1 MDEERLQQLLD
12 EMIDSDRS
20 AEEVCAEFPEL
31 LPQVR
36 QRFRQMRLLDDQLNG
51 LFPTPADDPAA
62 TIAYPWHANAE
73 LPRIPGYEMLAVL
86 GYGGMG
92 VVYKARH
99 LRLNRTV
106 ALKMLLAGAY
116 AGPHELA
123 RFQREAE
130 AVAGLRHAGIVQ
142 IYDVGD
148 HEGRAYFTMEFVEGG
163 SLAQALAGKPR
174 PAGQAAA
181 LVATLAAAVQVAHDG
196 GILHRDLKPANVLLT
211 ADGIP
216 KINDFGLARRLEGEA
231 GATLSGVPLGTP
243 SYMAPEQARGD
254 AHAMGPAADVYALG
268 AILYELLTGRPPF
281 HAESAAETVLQ
292 VLYHEPVPPSRLNP
306 RVPRDLET
314 ICLKCLEKDPAGRYA
329 TAAALAD
336 DLRRLEEGR
345 PIKARPLSWV
355 ERSWRWCRRKPAA
368 AALIATALVSV
379 GLALAGARSLELR
392 QAEHREETAR
402 HEGRA
407 SQAVEARLEQAATL
421 AKQGRWPEARAALE
435 VDPVVLESPAQASLR
450 ERLHQARADADMV
463 AELEEIRL
471 GLWEAAKTREI
482 GAGSGDQLYAAAFG
496 KYRIT
501 VQDPAGS
508 VARIRDSAI
517 RETLLAFLH
526 DWLLFWMPTA
536 ERPKLEAIVER
547 ADDDEWRRR
556 LRKTFGPVYDRA
568 KRVELLL
575 APEAPAQPPVVIA
588 GLAGILFHGP
598 QEDEAR
604 ALLRA
609 SQRLHPEDF
618 WINLQLGYFLQQDHP
633 LEAVGYF
640 RAAVAG
646 RPNNSQ
652 ALTLL
657 GRALCDIGDADGA
670 IVAFRKAITLD
681 PNRRGPRDLAK
692 VLAPRGG
699 LEEICGVWEKILED
713 NPRDFD
719 TWYGYAQ
726 LCAFLGN
733 KEAYLR
739 TCKALV
745 ERFGDSNLHWTV
757 AERISLTCLLFPVS
771 GDELQRAVALVDQAE
786 AQGPKFPDP
795 ANAFILF
802 IKGLAEYRQG
812 RHEKAIPLLQE
823 SAALLPNRPGP
834 RLVLA
839 MAQFQSGSKNESVKT
854 LARAIRS
861 YNWKPSQADHP
872 TAWVSHVL
880 GREAETLILPNL
892 PAFIRDSYQPQ
903 NNDERFAL
911 LGICQCQGRYAA
923 AAQLYADAFAA
934 GPSLADSL
942 TTECRFRTLA
952 EERPDDDR
960 MDPLET
966 ECRYL
971 AARCAALVGSGQGK
985 DAAKLSET
993 ERTRWRKQ
1001 ARAWLQADLTL
1012 WAKTLNTGS
1021 KMDRDLTKKILTL
1034 WQIEPD
1040 LAGLR
1045 DLNALDEFSAEEREE
1060 CYRLW
1065 QEVGVVLQRI
1075 AKQERAPA
1083 LDPAND
1089 TGFLAVLRNNQIRSG
1104 HLEEAR
1110 EAWKTAL
1117 ETEPLN
1123 HNCWFGYA
1131 ELCLFLG
1138 HQDEYRRARQD
1149 LLTRYG
1155 DTVVNTFVA
1164 ERTGR
1169 ACLLL
1174 PATGDE
1180 LRQAVSLTER
1190 AVADNHSDFAWARN
1204 WFLFAHGLAQYRQ
1217 GQFDQCISTMQG
1229 NASQIGPGPGL
1240 VLAMALHR
1248 IGKTAEARKA
1258 LANTIL
1264 SYDWREQRARTH
1276 DEWIPHVLRREAES
1290 MILPNL
1296 AAFLDGKYQPQD
1308 NDERLALLGV
1318 CQFNNRTCACAN
1330 LYVDAFSAAPSLA
1343 GNLAAGHR
1351 YNAARAAA
1359 LAGCGRGHD
1368 ADKLNEAER
1377 TRWRRQAR
1385 EWLKAD
1391 LTLWT
1396 KMVATAAGSGTTP
1409 DLAKK
1414 MLTQWQREPDLAGLR
1429 EPNALDKLPAD
1440 ERKECI
1446 ALWQSV
1452 ADLLERA
1459 QAPAAKNNFAGHES

>member
-1 MDEERLQQLLD
+1 MDEERLEQLLD
-12 EMIDSDRS
+12 EMLDSERS
-20 AEEVCAEFPEL
+20 AEEVCAGFPEL

-36 QRFRQMRLLDDQLNG
+36 QRWRQMRLLDDQLKA
-51 LFPTPADDPAA
+51 LFPMSADDPAE
-62 TIAYPWHANAE
+62 TLTYPWRANVD

-116 AGPHELA
+116 AGPHERA

-130 AVAGLRHAGIVQ
+130 AVAGFRHASIVQ

-181 LVATLAAAVQVAHDG
+181 LVATLAAAVQVAHEG

-231 GATLSGVPLGTP
+231 GATQSGVPVGTP

-254 AHAMGPAADVYALG
+254 THAMGPAADVYALG

-314 ICLKCLEKDPAGRYA
+314 ICLKCLEKDPARRYA

-336 DLRRLEEGR
+336 DLRRLQEGR
-345 PIKARPLSWV
+345 PIKARPLSLGA
-355 ERSWRWCRRKPAA
+355 RLWRWCRRKPAA

-379 GLALAGARSLELR
+379 GLALAGARSLELH
-392 QAEHREETAR
+392 QAERRAETAR

-421 AKQGRWPEARAALE
+421 ARQGRWPEARAALE

-450 ERLHQARADADMV
+450 ERLYQARADADMI

-471 GLWEAAKTREI
+471 GLWESAKTREI
-482 GAGSGDQLYAAAFG
+482 GAGTGDQLYAVAFG
-496 KYRIT
+496 KYGIT

-508 VARIRDSAI
+508 VARIRDSVI

-547 ADDDEWRRR
+547 ADDNEWRRR
-556 LRKTFGPVYDRA
+556 LRNVFGTVYDPA
-568 KRVELLL
+568 KRMELLL
-575 APEAPAQPPVVIA
+575 APEAPAQPPIVIA
-588 GLAGILFHGP
+588 GLTGILFHGP
-598 QEDEAR
+598 QEEEAR

-609 SQRLHPEDF
+609 AQRLHPEDF
-618 WINLQLGYFLQQDHP
+618 WINFQLGYFLQQDHP

-646 RPNNSQ
+646 RPNNSP

-657 GRALCDIGDADGA
+657 GRALCATGDADGA
-670 IVAFRKAITLD
+670 IVAFRKAITLN
-681 PNRRGPRDLAK
+681 PNRSGSRDLAK

-699 LEEICGVWEKILED
+699 LEEVRVDWEKILED
-713 NPRDFD
+713 NPPDYD

-733 KEAYLR
+733 KDAYLR
-739 TCKALV
+739 TCKAMDNG
-745 ERFGDSNLHWTV
+745 FGDSKLHWTI
-757 AERISLTCLLFPVS
+757 AERTSLTCLLFPVS
-771 GDELQRAVALVDQAE
+771 GDELQRAVALVDQAT

-795 ANAFILF
+795 GNAFILF
-802 IKGLAEYRQG
+802 IKGLAKYRQG

-839 MAQFQSGSKNESVKT
+839 MAQFQSGSKNEGLKT
-854 LARAIRS
+854 LATAVRS

-880 GREAETLILPNL
+880 RREAETLILSNL
-892 PAFIRDSYQPQ
+892 SAFLRDSYQPQ
-903 NNDERFAL
+903 DNDERFAL

-923 AAQLYADAFAA
+923 AAQLYAYAFAA
-934 GPSLADSL
+934 DPNLADSL

-952 EERPDDDR
+952 EESPDDDR

-971 AARCAALVGSGQGK
+971 AARCAVLAGSGQDK

-993 ERTRWRKQ
+993 ERTRWRRQ
-1001 ARAWLQADLTL
+1001 ARAWLEADLNL
-1012 WAKTLNTGS
+1012 WAKTLDTYS
-1021 KMDRDLTKKILTL
+1021 KADRDITKKILTH

-1040 LAGLR
+1040 LAGVR
-1045 DLNALDEFSAEEREE
+1045 DLNALDELSAEERKE
-1060 CYRLW
+1060 CYTLW

-1083 LDPAND
+1083 LDPIND

-1117 ETEPLN
+1117 EANPLN

-1131 ELCLFLG
+1131 ELCLYLG
-1138 HQDEYRRARQD
+1138 HEDEYRRARQD

-1155 DTVVNTFVA
+1155 ATVNTFVA

-1174 PATGDE
+1174 PAKGDE

-1204 WFLFAHGLAQYRQ
+1204 WFLFAHGLAEYRQ
-1217 GQFDQCISTMQG
+1217 GWFDKCITTMRG
-1229 NASQIGPGPGL
+1229 DASQIGPPPGL

-1248 IGKTAEARKA
+1248 IGKIAEARKT
-1258 LANTIL
+1258 LAATVM
-1264 SYDWREQRARTH
+1264 SYDWRMDRAHTH
-1276 DEWIPHVLRREAES
+1276 DEWIPHILRREAEAI
-1290 MILPNL
+1290 ILPNL
-1296 AAFLDGKYQPQD
+1296 PAFLEGKYQPQD

-1318 CQFNNRTCACAN
+1318 CQFKNRTRACAK
-1330 LYVDAFSAAPSLA
+1330 LYADAFAADPCLA
-1343 GNLAAGHR
+1343 DDLKASHR

-1359 LAGCGRGHD
+1359 LAGCGRGDD

-1377 TRWRRQAR
+1377 TRWRKQAR
-1385 EWLKAD
+1385 EWLIAD
-1391 LTLWT
+1391 LTLWS
-1396 KMVATAAGSGTTP
+1396 KMVATATGSETAR
-1409 DLAKK
+1409 DLVKK
-1414 MLTQWQREPDLAGLR
+1414 TLAQWQKEPDLAGLR
-1429 EPNALDKLPAD
+1429 ELNALNKLPAE

-1452 ADLLERA
+1452 ANLLERA
-1459 QAPAAKNNFAGHES
+1459 QAPAAKNKVVEK